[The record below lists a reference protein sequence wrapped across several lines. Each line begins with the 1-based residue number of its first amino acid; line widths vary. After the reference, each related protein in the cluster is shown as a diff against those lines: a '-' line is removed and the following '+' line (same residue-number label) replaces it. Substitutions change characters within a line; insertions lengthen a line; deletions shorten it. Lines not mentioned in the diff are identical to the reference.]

1 MYRGKNVRG
10 GGFQSIKIALKYD
23 LNYDACKVQSGTPT
37 IGVKHCTKVQ
47 SGTPNF
53 SVKHLVYFGNKI
65 EDPLLTFFFSKN
77 VCPSVGKQ

>member
-1 MYRGKNVRG
+1 MKKKCKGVSKATPGPRG

-65 EDPLLTFFFSKN
+65 
-77 VCPSVGKQ
+77 